1 MIKMSDKQNINE
13 MSLKDV
19 WHDKKLVKNE
29 IIAGTTGFF
38 AIMYVIFVNP

>member
-29 IIAGTTGFF
+29 IIAGT
-38 AIMYVIFVNP
+38 ILRNYVCDLC